1 MATGHWQ
8 AMCQPCIRGAL
19 CSCSTRQSRR
29 DPPGFAAAAAPA
41 AQSCP
46 LCPQLLLCRSAGPG
60 VPGGGCRASRTP
72 ADACTCRGCCAKRFP
87 ASCSAVLAAAVPL
100 PPSGRRRPPSCGRP
114 RAGCDTQ
121 AATQGRSAEK
131 RARLRGSLK
140 GSPRARVLL
149 RRWPLNPFFLL
160 FPGKALLCRER
171 CSGRLWQKQRNSS
184 WFSLHSPGVHKV
196 MCLPG
201 RDRAGF
207 PTTSCRKLVLGHSW
221 EGMECSSNPCRWNKR
236 RQASNAVV
244 GRSQAPPCLQTEGEA
259 LSSAPAPP
267 CPHEPGVSPPCECPR
282 PLPAAP

>member
-87 ASCSAVLAAAVPL
+87 ASCSAVLAPAVPL

-121 AATQGRSAEK
+121 AAAQGRSAEK

-149 RRWPLNPFFLL
+149 RRWPLKPFFPP
-160 FPGKALLCRER
+160 F
-171 CSGRLWQKQRNSS
+171 
-184 WFSLHSPGVHKV
+184 
-196 MCLPG
+196 
-201 RDRAGF
+201 
-207 PTTSCRKLVLGHSW
+207 SW
-221 EGMECSSNPCRWNKR
+221 EGFTVQREVLRAPVAEAEEQQLVLPSLPRSSESDVPAWERSSRLPNHILQEAGAGTLLGRHGVLLKPLQMEQTSPGLKCRCGSFPGTTVSPNR
-236 RQASNAVV
+236 
-244 GRSQAPPCLQTEGEA
+244 GRSSQLGSRSS
-259 LSSAPAPP
+259 LS
-267 CPHEPGVSPPCECPR
+267 PR
-282 PLPAAP
+282 AWRVPSL

>member
-1 MATGHWQ
+1 MERFELFTLIARMATGHWQ

-121 AATQGRSAEK
+121 AAAQGRSAEK
-131 RARLRGSLK
+131 RARLRGSPQRQPSGSGTSAPLAPK
-140 GSPRARVLL
+140 TLFSSFFLGRLYCAERGAQGACGRSRGTAVGSPFT
-149 RRWPLNPFFLL
+149 PQEF
-160 FPGKALLCRER
+160 
-171 CSGRLWQKQRNSS
+171 
-184 WFSLHSPGVHKV
+184 
-196 MCLPG
+196 
-201 RDRAGF
+201 
-207 PTTSCRKLVLGHSW
+207 RK
-221 EGMECSSNPCRWNKR
+221 
-236 RQASNAVV
+236 
-244 GRSQAPPCLQTEGEA
+244 
-259 LSSAPAPP
+259 
-267 CPHEPGVSPPCECPR
+267 
-282 PLPAAP
+282 